1 MFSLPTFLLIA
12 VIVSGGDSSHRGTLS
27 GQATDAAGR
36 GVASA
41 IALISVP
48 QEGPE
53 IKTKTTTDGQ
63 FRLVR
68 LQTGTYKVCLTSP
81 GFKTTCVDSVT
92 ISHRRETKLG
102 NITLGLEQCCGGIS
116 ITRQSIGI
124 EQKPLE
130 TTIPSVEPK
139 SPKP

>member
-1 MFSLPTFLLIA
+1 MLSLPTFLLIT
-12 VIVSGGDSSHRGTLS
+12 VIVSGGDSSHRKTLS

-41 IALISVP
+41 IALISIP

-53 IKTKTTTDGQ
+53 IKTKTSTDGH

-116 ITRQSIGI
+116 ITRQSIEI
-124 EQKPLE
+124 EQKSLE
-130 TTIPSVEPK
+130 TTIPYVEPK

>member
-12 VIVSGGDSSHRGTLS
+12 VIVSGGDSSYRGTLS

-53 IKTKTTTDGQ
+53 IKAKTTTDGH

-116 ITRQSIGI
+116 ITRQSIEI
-124 EQKPLE
+124 EQKSLE
-130 TTIPSVEPK
+130 TTIPYVEPK